1 MIDPRR
7 LDALLNF
14 EPLPEDVKSGLREN
28 AVDSSQAADA
38 FRLLRDA

>member
-7 LDALLNF
+7 LDALSNF

-28 AVDSSQAADA
+28 AVDSSQATDA
-38 FRLLRDA
+38 FRPLRDA

>member
-7 LDALLNF
+7 LDALSNF

-38 FRLLRDA
+38 FRPLRDA